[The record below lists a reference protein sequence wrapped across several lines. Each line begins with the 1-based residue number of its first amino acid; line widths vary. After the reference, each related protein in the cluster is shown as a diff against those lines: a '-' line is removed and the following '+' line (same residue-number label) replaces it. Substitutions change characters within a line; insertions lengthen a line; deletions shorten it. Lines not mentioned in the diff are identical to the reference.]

1 MIDLGPQNAHH
12 RRLEECVGESMSE
25 QGSTVVPTKDEIK
38 LLPPF
43 ALLERDRVT
52 LVSTALQAEKM
63 CIELAHVT
71 RCGFDTESKA
81 LFKRGEV
88 SDGPHLIQ
96 LATLDK
102 AWVIQVHDLEC
113 RKIILQWLC
122 RKDVTKAGFGLHY
135 DCGRI
140 AQQFGVQI
148 EGVLELNAEFRK
160 RGYPREIG
168 AVNAI
173 ALLFGQRLAKSKK
186 IATTDWS
193 WRRLSMAQVLYAAND
208 AYAAAVVHHELLSR
222 PIGKVR

>member
-1 MIDLGPQNAHH
+1 M
-12 RRLEECVGESMSE
+12 GESMSE
-25 QGSTVVPTKDEIK
+25 QGATVVPTKEEIK

-43 ALLERDRVT
+43 ALLGRERIT
-52 LVSTALQAEKM
+52 LVSTAAQAEKM
-63 CIELAHVT
+63 CVELAGVT

-96 LATLDK
+96 VATLDK
-102 AWVIQVHDLEC
+102 AWVIQLYDVEC
-113 RKIILQWLC
+113 RRIILEWLC

-148 EGVLELNAEFRK
+148 EGVLELNAEFRR
-160 RGYPREIG
+160 RGFPREIG

-173 ALLFGQRLAKSKK
+173 ALLFGQRFAKSKK

-193 WRRLSMAQVLYAAND
+193 WRRLSVAQVLYAAND
-208 AYAAAVVHHELLSR
+208 AYAAAVVDNELLSR
-222 PIGKVR
+222 HVGKLR